1 MFVQVW
7 RIPATQHAFAFD
19 PYRRLVL
26 ISETVR
32 PAANDAVLPENN
44 ANIAPAHVS
53 SVATSV

>member
-1 MFVQVW
+1 
-7 RIPATQHAFAFD
+7 
-19 PYRRLVL
+19 L

-53 SVATSV
+53 SVATPL